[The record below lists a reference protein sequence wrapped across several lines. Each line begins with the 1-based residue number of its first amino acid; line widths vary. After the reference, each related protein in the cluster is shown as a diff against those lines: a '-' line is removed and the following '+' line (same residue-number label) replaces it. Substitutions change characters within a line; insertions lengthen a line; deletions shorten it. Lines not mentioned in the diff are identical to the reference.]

1 MPVSYLLNI
10 DQIHQN
16 SRYREVTLEN
26 ARVPYLQTIS
36 LLHIDV
42 LSNYF
47 EAIGVLLIFGP
58 LFSRDLKSIGT
69 RSSLVVYTEKYID
82 LLECP

>member
-47 EAIGVLLIFGP
+47 EAIGVLLFHEIFSAA
-58 LFSRDLKSIGT
+58 LFFDAIIVKL
-69 RSSLVVYTEKYID
+69 SL
-82 LLECP
+82 